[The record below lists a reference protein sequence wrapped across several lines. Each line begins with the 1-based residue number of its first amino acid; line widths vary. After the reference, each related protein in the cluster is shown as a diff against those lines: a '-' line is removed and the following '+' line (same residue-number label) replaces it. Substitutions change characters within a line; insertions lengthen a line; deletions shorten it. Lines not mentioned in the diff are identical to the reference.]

1 MITHNLV
8 QGSSAWHAYRATHDN
23 ASDAPAMMGCSSYKT
38 RDQLIAEL
46 ATGITPEVDPAT
58 QRLYDSGHRFEKLA
72 RPLAEEI
79 IGEDLYPCTGS
90 VEGSRL
96 SASFDGLTML
106 EDPAWEH
113 KRMNERLR
121 AVLSVPG
128 CTGADLPLEYQVQM
142 EQQSAVSQC
151 SKVLFTASDWDA
163 SDNLIEALHCW
174 YTPNLELRARILAGW
189 EQLHKDVATYVPPE
203 PKPAPVVAE
212 PMESL
217 PAVSMRLDG
226 KLAVVSNLPDFATAL
241 RALIERI
248 PAKPDTDN
256 DFASAE
262 AACKSLKRAEDALTA
277 GEDAA
282 LGEMVDF
289 EAMRRQVRDLK
300 ELARATRLATEKLV
314 TARKE
319 QIRGEIVA
327 GGVAALQEH
336 IAQLNAAMPAPYM
349 PRVTGDFAGVVKG
362 KRTIDSLRGAVNDE
376 LARAKIAAGEIATRI
391 HANVKTLQA
400 SGLVVHDAA
409 ALVLKAPDDLAAIIA
424 NRVTAEQQRQEA
436 ERERIL
442 AEVAAKLQREAEAKA
457 RDDAAQIAL
466 QLAAENERNQ
476 ALALTGKAPIATI
489 SGADFAPATTALQA
503 REYEQNQAVALTQQA
518 QAAIETVAPP
528 ADNAVP
534 MHAAPAPAERTG
546 TPTLKLGQIAERL
559 GFTLTADFLKG
570 LGFEPAATD
579 RASKLY
585 FEADFPLILA
595 ALVRHIEQA
604 QARAAA

>member
-23 ASDAPAMMGCSSYKT
+23 ASDAPAMMGCGAYKT
-38 RDQLIAEL
+38 REQLLAER
-46 ATGITPEVDPAT
+46 ATGITTEVDSAT
-58 QRLYDSGHRFEKLA
+58 QSRFDAGHRFEALA
-72 RPLAEEI
+72 RPLAEAI
-79 IGEDLYPCTGS
+79 IGEDLYPVTGS
-90 VEGSRL
+90 LEDSRL
-96 SASFDGLTML
+96 SASFDGLTLL
-106 EDPAWEH
+106 EDVAFEH
-113 KRMNERLR
+113 KTLNQRLR
-121 AVLSVPG
+121 AALEVPG
-128 CTGADLPLEYQVQM
+128 CTGADLPMEYQIQM
-142 EQQSAVSQC
+142 EQQCAVSDC
-151 SKVLFTASDWDA
+151 ERILFMASAWD
-163 SDNLIEALHCW
+163 SDDQLIEALHCW
-174 YTPNLELRARILAGW
+174 YTPNPELRARILAGW

-241 RALIERI
+241 RAFIERI
-248 PAKPDTDN
+248 PAKPDTDQ
-256 DFASAE
+256 DFANAE

-327 GGVAALQEH
+327 GGVAALRDH
-336 IAQLNAAMPAPYM
+336 IASLNTRLGKPYM
-349 PRVTGDFAGVVKG
+349 PHVPADFGGVVKG
-362 KRTIDSLRGAVNDE
+362 KRTVDSLRGAVNDE
-376 LARAKIAAGEIATRI
+376 LARAKIAANEVADRIQINLNTLRELASAHAFLFADTATI
-391 HANVKTLQA
+391 
-400 SGLVVHDAA
+400 
-409 ALVLKAPDDLAAIIA
+409 VLKQPDDLTILVKSRIAEHEAAEA
-424 NRVTAEQQRQEA
+424 QRLEA
-436 ERERIL
+436 ERERIR
-442 AEVAAKLQREAEAKA
+442 AEEAAKLQRREAERERIRAEEAAKLQREAEAKA

-476 ALALTGKAPIATI
+476 AP
-489 SGADFAPATTALQA
+489 
-503 REYEQNQAVALTQQA
+503 ALTQQA
-518 QAAIETVAPP
+518 QAAIEPVASP
-528 ADNAVP
+528 ADNVVP
-534 MHAAPAPAERTG
+534 MRAAPVPAERTG

-595 ALVRHIEQA
+595 ALVRHIEAVQSK
-604 QARAAA
+604 AAS

>member
-8 QGSSAWHAYRATHDN
+8 QGSSAWHAHRATHDN

-90 VEGSRL
+90 VDGSRL

-163 SDNLIEALHCW
+163 NDNLIEALHCW
-174 YTPNLELRARILAGW
+174 YTPNPELRARILAGW
-189 EQLHKDVATYVPPE
+189 EQLHKDVAAYVPPE
-203 PKPAPVVAE
+203 AAPAPVVAKQVAH
-212 PMESL
+212 L
-217 PAVSMRLDG
+217 PVVFDMRVEG
-226 KLAVVSNLPDFATAL
+226 KLVACNIEQYKPAALAYIAAISTNLATDQDFSDADADAKFCRDSADKL
-241 RALIERI
+241 ELAIEQAMGQMGDINRALNTVREIAAAFD
-248 PAKPDTDN
+248 AKGL
-256 DFASAE
+256 
-262 AACKSLKRAEDALTA
+262 SL
-277 GEDAA
+277 
-282 LGEMVDF
+282 
-289 EAMRRQVRDLK
+289 
-300 ELARATRLATEKLV
+300 EKLV
-314 TARKE
+314 KARKE
-319 QIRGEIVA
+319 EIRGEIVA
-327 GGVAALQEH
+327 GGIAALREH
-336 IAQLNAAMPAPYM
+336 IAQLNAAMPADYM
-349 PRVTGDFAGVVKG
+349 PQVPADFAGAIKG
-362 KRTIDSLRGAVNDE
+362 KRTVDSLRGAVNDE
-376 LARAKIAAGEIATRI
+376 LARCKIAANEVADRIQVNLNTLRELASAHAFLFADTATI
-391 HANVKTLQA
+391 
-400 SGLVVHDAA
+400 
-409 ALVLKAPDDLAAIIA
+409 VLKQPEDLTMLVKARIA
-424 NRVTAEQQRQEA
+424 EHQAAEQARLEA
-436 ERERIL
+436 ERERIRV
-442 AEVAAKLQREAEAKA
+442 EEQAKALREAEAKA
-457 RDDAAQIAL
+457 RADAM
-466 QLAAENERNQ
+466 AA
-476 ALALTGKAPIATI
+476 AAA
-489 SGADFAPATTALQA
+489 APAPVVAEPA
-503 REYEQNQAVALTQQA
+503 PVVEQNQAVALTQQA

-528 ADNAVP
+528 ADNVVP
-534 MHAAPAPAERTG
+534 MRAAPVPAERTG

-585 FEADFPLILA
+585 FEADFPLILD
-595 ALVRHIEQA
+595 ALVWHIEDVQSK
-604 QARAAA
+604 AAA

>member
-1 MITHNLV
+1 
-8 QGSSAWHAYRATHDN
+8 
-23 ASDAPAMMGCSSYKT
+23 
-38 RDQLIAEL
+38 
-46 ATGITPEVDPAT
+46 
-58 QRLYDSGHRFEKLA
+58 
-72 RPLAEEI
+72 
-79 IGEDLYPCTGS
+79 
-90 VEGSRL
+90 
-96 SASFDGLTML
+96 ML

-163 SDNLIEALHCW
+163 NDNLIEALHCW
-174 YTPNLELRARILAGW
+174 YTPNPELRARILAGW

-241 RALIERI
+241 RAFIERI
-248 PAKPDTDN
+248 PAKPDTDQ
-256 DFASAE
+256 DFANAE

-327 GGVAALQEH
+327 GGIAALREH
-336 IAQLNAAMPAPYM
+336 IASLN
-349 PRVTGDFAGVVKG
+349 
-362 KRTIDSLRGAVNDE
+362 E

-466 QLAAENERNQ
+466 QLAAENE
-476 ALALTGKAPIATI
+476 
-489 SGADFAPATTALQA
+489 
-503 REYEQNQAVALTQQA
+503 QNQAVALTQQA

-528 ADNAVP
+528 ADNVVP
-534 MHAAPAPAERTG
+534 MRAAPVPAERTG
-546 TPTLKLGQIAERL
+546 TPTL
-559 GFTLTADFLKG
+559 
-570 LGFEPAATD
+570 
-579 RASKLY
+579 
-585 FEADFPLILA
+585 LA
-595 ALVRHIEQA
+595 
-604 QARAAA
+604 